1 MSYDILSY
9 YTLKTGDDILPSILE
24 QTNAIEEYLNG
35 DTMKQIGDRYG
46 VSDTAVRN
54 FLKKHQVPIETNR
67 YYPNSK
73 YTFDTHWLDELD
85 CEEKFY
91 FLGFFAAD
99 GNVDLSHGNYRA
111 RIKIQRGD
119 RTLLERFNELLQNT
133 RPVEDG
139 EEKSRE
145 KWGRGDYIEYY
156 SILHLGNRPFCER
169 LIELG
174 MVPNKS
180 LILEFPDYVLDEYLR
195 HFVRGFFDGDG
206 SISLMYSP
214 NNKTARATIT
224 FACGSRTFLEVLKEK
239 LKEAIGIYSEI
250 KPKSGPSRSLDIDRM
265 EDIIPFLN
273 WMYEDAHIYL
283 QRKYDRYIELITHR
297 DITKEDNGAKH
308 RRLIKNI
315 EDILYKDSIGIS
327 YDSLANEYGVSKKT
341 IIETIH
347 KYKNN

>member
-1 MSYDILSY
+1 MSYYILSY
-9 YTLKTGDDILPSILE
+9 YILKTGDDILPSILE

-67 YYPNSK
+67 YYPMSK

-99 GNVDLSHGNYRA
+99 GNVDLSNGNYRA
-111 RIKIQRGD
+111 RVKIQRGD
-119 RTLLERFNELLQNT
+119 RKLLERFNELLQNT
-133 RPVEDG
+133 RSIDDGVE
-139 EEKSRE
+139 KPRAKWCRE
-145 KWGRGDYIEYY
+145 DYIEYY
-156 SILHLGNRPFCER
+156 SVLQLGNRPFCER

-174 MVPNKS
+174 MVPNKTFV
-180 LILEFPDYVLDEYLR
+180 LKFPDYIPDEYLK
-195 HFVRGFFDGDG
+195 HFVRGYFDGDG

-214 NNKTARATIT
+214 NGKTARATT
-224 FACGSRTFLEVLKEK
+224 GFSSGSKSFLKDLKKK
-239 LKEAIGIYSEI
+239 LKKQIGIHSEI
-250 KPKSGPSRSLDIDRM
+250 KPLHGKTWSLDIDRM
-265 EDIIPFLN
+265 EDILPFLN

-297 DITKEDNGAKH
+297 DTTKEDIGVKK
-308 RRLIKNI
+308 RRLKKNELKI
-315 EDILYKDSIGIS
+315 YNAYVNGEKVSTLAQKYDVNEMSIYRI
-327 YDSLANEYGVSKKT
+327 
-341 IIETIH
+341 IH

>member
-1 MSYDILSY
+1 M
-9 YTLKTGDDILPSILE
+9 PSILE

-35 DTMKQIGDRYG
+35 DTMKKIGDRYG

-54 FLKKHQVPIETNR
+54 FLRKHNIPIETNR
-67 YYPNSK
+67 YYPMSK
-73 YTFDTHWLDELD
+73 YTFDTHWLDDLD

-119 RTLLERFNELLQNT
+119 RALLERFNELLKNT

-139 EEKSRE
+139 EEKPRE
-145 KWGRGDYIEYY
+145 KWGRGDYVEYY
-156 SILHLGNRPFCER
+156 SVLHLGNRIFCER

-174 MVPNKS
+174 MVPNKTFS
-180 LILEFPDYVLDEYLR
+180 LEFPGYIPNEYLK
-195 HFVRGFFDGDG
+195 HFVRGYFDGDG
-206 SISLMYSP
+206 SISLIYSP
-214 NNKTARATIT
+214 NKGTARATT
-224 FACGSRTFLEVLKEK
+224 GFSSGSPSFLRILKKE
-239 LKEAIGIYSEI
+239 LKKQIGIYSEV
-250 KPKSGPSRSLDIDRM
+250 KPLHGKTWSLDIDRM

-283 QRKYDRYIELITHR
+283 QRKYDKYIELITHR
-297 DITKEDNGAKH
+297 DITKEDIGIKK
-308 RRLIKNI
+308 RRLRKNESNI
-315 EDILYKDSIGIS
+315 YNS
-327 YDSLANEYGVSKKT
+327 YANGEKVSVLAQKYGVNEISVYR
-341 IIETIH
+341 IIH

>member
-1 MSYDILSY
+1 
-9 YTLKTGDDILPSILE
+9 
-24 QTNAIEEYLNG
+24 
-35 DTMKQIGDRYG
+35 MKQIGDRYG

-99 GNVDLSHGNYRA
+99 GNVDLSHRNYRA

-119 RTLLERFNELLQNT
+119 KTLLERFNELLQNT

-139 EEKSRE
+139 EEKPRE
-145 KWGRGDYIEYY
+145 KWGRGEYKEYY

-174 MVPNKS
+174 MVPNKT
-180 LILEFPDYVLDEYLR
+180 LVLKFPDYIPDEYLK
-195 HFVRGFFDGDG
+195 HFVRGYFDGDG

-214 NNKTARATIT
+214 NGKTARATT
-224 FACGSRTFLEVLKEK
+224 GFSSGSKSFLKDLKKK
-239 LKEAIGIYSEI
+239 LKKQIGIYSEI
-250 KPKSGPSRSLDIDRM
+250 KPEHGKTWSLDIDKM
-265 EDIIPFLN
+265 EDILPFLN

-297 DITKEDNGAKH
+297 DTTKEDIGAKK
-308 RRLIKNI
+308 RRLKKNELKI
-315 EDILYKDSIGIS
+315 YNAYVNGEKVSTLAQKYDVNEMSIYRI
-327 YDSLANEYGVSKKT
+327 
-341 IIETIH
+341 IH